1 MLFSQCTKCVDAVCL
16 ADRSVGSRRAEE
28 IKAYVWP
35 QLHRLR
41 VLVIDTLRVVACIA
55 QPAFQH
61 AIAKACCH
69 CECQVSAGRRQST
82 VSTCFMPVHFLN
94 VMRHHDIFYAQQT
107 APQAG
112 LTV

>member
-69 CECQVSAGRRQST
+69 CECQVSAGHGDASLLSPPVLCLSIFSMSCVITIFSMPSRQ
-82 VSTCFMPVHFLN
+82 P
-94 VMRHHDIFYAQQT
+94 RKQ
-107 APQAG
+107 G
-112 LTV
+112 